1 MATGRNFKP
10 GDLIW
15 AKLEKLSY
23 WPAKIIDP
31 PTAEE
36 TDKGGQKEKLSA
48 PGKPAYYVSLFGEEG
63 NAWILE
69 ENILPHS
76 EEMFQCGKRKKS
88 TAFMEAVGKMI
99 VECGSMFPELK
110 PVKEKSTK
118 RDEPS
123 CSTAQKTETIPKTPS
138 VQENE
143 LFNRNAKRSAES
155 KSKNKRSKI
164 KKTSQEDLPG
174 MSNDDSSDSCEVS
187 HGPCLDNSNDQI
199 KPTSKKIGFLGLG
212 GMGKEIV
219 KKLLKTGHNVS
230 VWNRT
235 PDECRRFVAAG
246 ARQFFTP
253 DHVVRNCDITFC
265 CVSGVEAV
273 QSIVFENE
281 GILKEFEN
289 SEPGSKGFVVLTSM
303 SVEASEQISEAVF
316 FSGGRYLEA
325 PLVGSRN
332 HAKLGSLVIHS
343 AGDVELFEDCSS
355 AFLSISSSVFY
366 VSCEVG
372 VATRMNILFPMLW
385 DASYDVLDEAD
396 GLLARF
402 RLLTQVN

>member
-10 GDLIW
+10 CDLIW

-36 TDKGGQKEKLSA
+36 ADKGGQKEKLSA
-48 PGKPAYYVSLFGEEG
+48 PGKPAYYVSLFGEEVLFG
-63 NAWILE
+63 AWILE
-69 ENILPHS
+69 ERERERTFFLILKKCFNVVK
-76 EEMFQCGKRKKS
+76 EKKS

-174 MSNDDSSDSCEVS
+174 MSDDDSSDSCEVS

-212 GMGKEIV
+212 GMGKEIA

-230 VWNRT
+230 VWNRK
-235 PDECRRFVAAG
+235 PDECGRFVAAG

-253 DHVVRNCDITFC
+253 YHVVRNCDITFC
-265 CVSGVEAV
+265 CASGVEAV

-332 HAKLGSLVIHS
+332 HAKL
-343 AGDVELFEDCSS
+343 
-355 AFLSISSSVFY
+355 
-366 VSCEVG
+366 
-372 VATRMNILFPMLW
+372 
-385 DASYDVLDEAD
+385 
-396 GLLARF
+396 
-402 RLLTQVN
+402 